1 MVSTVFTEGTVSVE
15 RMSDGRFILSASDSG
30 HGVIVPLSKEDATS
44 LRNDLTKL
52 VKATNR

>member
-1 MVSTVFTEGTVSVE
+1 
-15 RMSDGRFILSASDSG
+15 MSDGRFILSASDSG